1 MFYQIFFSPQVKICA
16 IIFKHGIYQMPNE
29 SPNVL
34 RLRILNNYEISVKC
48 LNPAPGQPSA
58 PAPRPPL
65 SPAPPP
71 ALSPSSQ

>member
-1 MFYQIFFSPQVKICA
+1 
-16 IIFKHGIYQMPNE
+16 MPNE

-58 PAPRPPL
+58 Q
-65 SPAPPP
+65 PPP
-71 ALSPSSQ
+71 SPSKMKTPPKLDSHPPKKFAPASLKAL